1 MYDLNTLN
9 EKQREIVYNSDGAVL
24 VSAGAGSGKTRLLTH
39 KVAYLIAEK
48 HISPLNILAITF
60 TNKATNEMKE
70 RIQTMVEDS
79 NVWISTFH
87 SMCAKILRENI
98 SHLEGYNQHFSIY
111 DTSDKTKVIKAL
123 IKEFGDDEEK
133 DSHLKDKIDYHI
145 SNAKNMGL
153 TPQEY
158 EQECSFYTDI
168 KDICK
173 YYSAYEKTLKENN
186 ALDFDD
192 LLMKTYI
199 LFKKSKP
206 VLEYYQNKFKYI
218 LVDEFQDTNPI
229 QYKLVKLLSA
239 VHKNIFVVGDE
250 DQSIY
255 GWRGASIENIKKFI
269 TDFDNVKVY
278 KLEQNYRSTKNIL
291 NMANTLI
298 SHNNERLEKTLFT
311 ENEDGENVTYSASYD
326 EKEEGEYVARTI
338 SNLHYS
344 GVEYGDIAIL
354 MRINSISRVFEE
366 KLLNYNIPFVVT
378 GGFKFFERLEIKNL
392 LAYMSVVV
400 NPQDTNSLARIINYP
415 KRGIG
420 DATLEKIKQV
430 AFEHNVS
437 PVILLRDLKEFNLGK
452 ISAKVQ
458 EFSALLGNLFESYER
473 DELEEFVENVIKES
487 GILEF
492 YNTSSEEDEN
502 RRRNINEFVNSVK
515 EFCHNNPDGTITDYL
530 QSVTLQTALNEED
543 GTLGN
548 CVTLSTVH
556 SCKGLEFDYVFVV
569 GSEEGIFPLSRRNEE
584 VDVEEERRL
593 MYVAVTRARKK
604 LYMTRAKSRFLY
616 NERGN
621 TIESR
626 FLKEMGIATK
636 PTTASAM
643 QNFGYTERDDY
654 SYGTSKFGNTYGST
668 GGVSY
673 PSKSYGFGDEENGF
687 ASKSVVTNPLK
698 STIKSTS
705 SKYDAYTVGKRV
717 LHPKFGVGEII
728 KKDGS
733 GDNVFVTV
741 SFATVGNKTLSLA
754 FAPLQLTK

>member
-9 EKQREIVYNSDGAVL
+9 DKQREIIYNSDGPVL

-48 HISPLNILAITF
+48 NISPLNILAITF

-70 RIQTMVEDS
+70 RIQTMVENS

-98 SHLEGYNQHFSIY
+98 VHLPGYNQHFSIY
-111 DTSDKTKVIKAL
+111 DTSDKTKVIKSL

-153 TPQEY
+153 TPDEY
-158 EQECSFYTDI
+158 EKECSFYTDI

-192 LLMKTYI
+192 LLMKTYL
-199 LFKKSKP
+199 LFKESKP
-206 VLEYYQNKFKYI
+206 VLEYYQYKFKYI

-269 TDFDNVKVY
+269 NDFDNVKVY

-298 SHNNERLEKTLFT
+298 KHNSERLEKTLFT
-311 ENEDGENVTYSASYD
+311 ENEDGEKVTYNASYD

-338 SNLHYS
+338 SNLHFS
-344 GVEYGDIAIL
+344 GVNYSDIAIL

-420 DATLEKIKQV
+420 DATLDKIKQV
-430 AFEHNVS
+430 ANAHNVS

-452 ISAKVQ
+452 ISTKVL
-458 EFSALLGNLFESYER
+458 EFSALLNNLFESYEK

-487 GILEF
+487 GVLEL

-515 EFCHNNPDGTITDYL
+515 EFCHNNPDGTIVDYL
-530 QSVTLQTALNEED
+530 QSVTLQTALNEDE
-543 GTLGN
+543 GNLGN

-604 LYMTRAKSRFLY
+604 LYLTRAKSRFLY

-626 FLKEMGIATK
+626 FLKEMGIETK
-636 PTTASAM
+636 PNIMNSM
-643 QNFGYTERDDY
+643 QNFGYEERNYNDY
-654 SYGTSKFGNTYGST
+654 SFGANKFGSNYGYSS
-668 GGVSY
+668 GGG
-673 PSKSYGFGDEENGF
+673 KTYGFGEEENGF
-687 ASKSVVTNPLK
+687 ANKTTITNPLK
-698 STIKSTS
+698 TTIKSAS
-705 SKYDAYTVGKRV
+705 SKYDAFAVGKRV

-728 KKDGS
+728 KKDGT

-741 SFATVGNKTLSLA
+741 NFATIGNKTLSLA